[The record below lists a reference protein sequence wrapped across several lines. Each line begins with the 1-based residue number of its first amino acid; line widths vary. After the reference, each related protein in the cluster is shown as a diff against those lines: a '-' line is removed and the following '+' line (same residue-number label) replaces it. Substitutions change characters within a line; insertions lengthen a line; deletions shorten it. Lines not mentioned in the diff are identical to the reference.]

1 MEHLQSLMNTDKMC
15 LAKTPERLLTPTA
28 VTTPQPSPAPRR
40 PSAEVATTPATV
52 RSSWTPGAGAGR
64 KCAARL
70 ELLDRDIALQQ
81 QRLYLEDGR
90 SSSVSPAP
98 VPAPVPA
105 PAPPPSPALV
115 TPFKPPKSSLKGG
128 DGGVAVKDVSSEEW
142 ESAEFMD
149 QMEVENL

>member
-1 MEHLQSLMNTDKMC
+1 MNTDKMC

-81 QRLYLEDGR
+81 QRLYLEDG

-98 VPAPVPA
+98 VPAPA

>member
-40 PSAEVATTPATV
+40 PSAEVGTTPATV
-52 RSSWTPGAGAGR
+52 RSSWTPGAGR

-98 VPAPVPA
+98 VPAPA

>member
-1 MEHLQSLMNTDKMC
+1 MNTDKMC

-40 PSAEVATTPATV
+40 PSAEVGTPPATV

-98 VPAPVPA
+98 VPAPA
-105 PAPPPSPALV
+105 PAHPPSPALV

>member
-98 VPAPVPA
+98 VPAPA

>member
-1 MEHLQSLMNTDKMC
+1 MEHLQSLLNTDKMF
-15 LAKTPERLLTPTA
+15 LAKTPERLLTPT
-28 VTTPQPSPAPRR
+28 VTTPQPSHAPRR
-40 PSAEVATTPATV
+40 PSAEVATIPATV
-52 RSSWTPGAGAGR
+52 RSSWTPGPGAGR

-70 ELLDRDIALQQ
+70 ELLDRDIAIQQ

-90 SSSVSPAP
+90 SGSVSH
-98 VPAPVPA
+98 APVPA

-128 DGGVAVKDVSSEEW
+128 DGGVAVKDASSEEW

>member
-40 PSAEVATTPATV
+40 PSAEVGTTLAAA

-90 SSSVSPAP
+90 SGSVSPAP
-98 VPAPVPA
+98 VPAPA

>member
-1 MEHLQSLMNTDKMC
+1 MNTDKMC

-98 VPAPVPA
+98 APA

>member
-1 MEHLQSLMNTDKMC
+1 MEHLQSLLNTDKMF
-15 LAKTPERLLTPTA
+15 LAKTPERLLTPT
-28 VTTPQPSPAPRR
+28 VTTPQSSHAPRR

-52 RSSWTPGAGAGR
+52 RSSWTPGPGAGR

-70 ELLDRDIALQQ
+70 ELLDRDIAIQQ

-90 SSSVSPAP
+90 SGSVSHAPA
-98 VPAPVPA
+98 PAPVPA

-128 DGGVAVKDVSSEEW
+128 DGGVAVKDASSEEW

>member
-52 RSSWTPGAGAGR
+52 RSSWTPGAGR

-81 QRLYLEDGR
+81 QRLYLEDG

-98 VPAPVPA
+98 VPAPA

>member
-1 MEHLQSLMNTDKMC
+1 M
-15 LAKTPERLLTPTA
+15 TPTA
-28 VTTPQPSPAPRR
+28 VTTPQPSHAPRR
-40 PSAEVATTPATV
+40 PSAEVAIIPATV

-70 ELLDRDIALQQ
+70 ELLDRDIAIQQ

-90 SSSVSPAP
+90 SGSVSH
-98 VPAPVPA
+98 APVPA

-128 DGGVAVKDVSSEEW
+128 DGGVAVKDASSEEW

>member
-1 MEHLQSLMNTDKMC
+1 MEHLQSLLNTDKMF
-15 LAKTPERLLTPTA
+15 LAKTPERLLTPT
-28 VTTPQPSPAPRR
+28 VTTPQPSPAPR
-40 PSAEVATTPATV
+40 
-52 RSSWTPGAGAGR
+52 SSWTPGPGAGR

-70 ELLDRDIALQQ
+70 ELLDRDIAIQQ

-90 SSSVSPAP
+90 SGSVSHAP
-98 VPAPVPA
+98 VPAPA

-128 DGGVAVKDVSSEEW
+128 DGGVAVKDASSEEW

>member
-1 MEHLQSLMNTDKMC
+1 MEHLQSLLNTDKMF
-15 LAKTPERLLTPTA
+15 LAKTLEKLLTPTA
-28 VTTPQPSPAPRR
+28 VTTPQPSHAPRR
-40 PSAEVATTPATV
+40 PSAEVATIPSTV

-70 ELLDRDIALQQ
+70 ELLDRDIAIQQ

-90 SSSVSPAP
+90 SGSVSHAPAP
-98 VPAPVPA
+98 V

-128 DGGVAVKDVSSEEW
+128 DGGVAVKDASSEEW

>member
-1 MEHLQSLMNTDKMC
+1 M
-15 LAKTPERLLTPTA
+15 TPTA
-28 VTTPQPSPAPRR
+28 VTTPQPSAAPRR
-40 PSAEVATTPATV
+40 QSAEAATIPATV
-52 RSSWTPGAGAGR
+52 RSSWTPGPGAGR

-70 ELLDRDIALQQ
+70 ELLDRDIAIQQ

-90 SSSVSPAP
+90 SGSVSHAP
-98 VPAPVPA
+98 V

-128 DGGVAVKDVSSEEW
+128 DGGVAVKDASSEEW

>member
-1 MEHLQSLMNTDKMC
+1 MNTDKMC

-40 PSAEVATTPATV
+40 PSAEVGTTPATV

-90 SSSVSPAP
+90 SSSVS
-98 VPAPVPA
+98 PA

>member
-1 MEHLQSLMNTDKMC
+1 MNTDKMC

-52 RSSWTPGAGAGR
+52 RSSWTPGAGR

-81 QRLYLEDGR
+81 QRLYLEDG

-98 VPAPVPA
+98 VPAPA

-142 ESAEFMD
+142 VSAEFMD